1 MRIDVV
7 TIFPE
12 VFPGPLDAG
21 VIGRGRMR
29 GLLDL
34 VVWDLRAFT
43 DDRHRTVD
51 EPPYG
56 GGAGMV
62 MKAEPILRA
71 VEVIRRAAPSV
82 GGRPAP
88 GPVLL
93 TSPQGRRFTQAQA
106 RTLAAAPQLTV
117 LCGRYEGVDE
127 RVAAILGAEEVSI
140 GDYVLSGGELPA
152 MVIIEAVGRLVP
164 GVVGEEASVREDSF
178 SAGLLDHPHYTRP
191 ADLDG
196 HTVPEVLLSGHH
208 EEIRR
213 WRRREALRRTLA
225 RRPDLLDEAALD
237 DEARAWLRELRAQA
251 PDRGAQGSGDRG

>member
-29 GLLDL
+29 GLLDV
-34 VVWDLRAFT
+34 VVWDLREFT

-62 MKAEPILRA
+62 MKAEPFLRA
-71 VEVIRRAAPSV
+71 VDAIRSAA
-82 GGRPAP
+82 GTP

-93 TSPQGRRFTQAQA
+93 TSPQGDRLTQPWARRI
-106 RTLAAAPQLTV
+106 AAMPQLTI

-152 MVIIEAVGRLVP
+152 MVIVEAVGRLVP
-164 GVVGEEASVREDSF
+164 GVVGEAASVREDSF
-178 SAGLLDHPHYTRP
+178 SAGPGLLDHPHYTRP
-191 ADLDG
+191 AELAG
-196 HTVPEVLLSGHH
+196 HAVPEVLLSGHH

-225 RRPDLLDEAALD
+225 RRPDLLDEATLD
-237 DEARAWLRELRAQA
+237 DEARAWLRELRAERRHGIER
-251 PDRGAQGSGDRG
+251 PDDRG

>member
-12 VFPGPLDAG
+12 VFPGPLEAG

-29 GLLDL
+29 GLLDV
-34 VVWDLRAFT
+34 VVWDLRDFT

-62 MKAEPILRA
+62 MKAEPFLRA
-71 VEVIRRAAPSV
+71 AGAIRRAS
-82 GGRPAP
+82 PAP

-93 TSPQGRRFTQAQA
+93 TSPQGRRFTQAWA
-106 RTLAAAPQLTV
+106 RALAAVPQLTV

-127 RVAAILGAEEVSI
+127 RVAAILGADEVSV

-152 MVIIEAVGRLVP
+152 MVIVEAVGRLVA

-178 SAGLLDHPHYTRP
+178 SEGLLDHPHYTRP

-196 HTVPEVLLSGHH
+196 HPVPEVLLSGHH

-237 DEARAWLRELRAQA
+237 DEARAWLRELRAER
-251 PDRGAQGSGDRG
+251 PGGGG

>member
-1 MRIDVV
+1 MMRIDVV

-12 VFPGPLDAG
+12 VFPGPLEAG

-29 GLLDL
+29 GLLDV

-62 MKAEPILRA
+62 MKAEPFLRA
-71 VEVIRRAAPSV
+71 VEVIRRAAAS
-82 GGRPAP
+82 P

-93 TSPQGRRFTQAQA
+93 TSPQGRRFTQGWA
-106 RTLAAAPQLTV
+106 RTLAAAPRLIV

-152 MVIIEAVGRLVP
+152 RVIVEAVGRLVP

-178 SAGLLDHPHYTRP
+178 SEGLLDHPHYTRP
-191 ADLDG
+191 ADLAG
-196 HTVPEVLLSGHH
+196 HPVPEVLLSGHH

-237 DEARAWLRELRAQA
+237 DEARAWLRELRAERR
-251 PDRGAQGSGDRG
+251 DERG

>member
-12 VFPGPLDAG
+12 VFPGPLAVG

-29 GLLDL
+29 GLLDV
-34 VVWDLRAFT
+34 VVWDLREFT

-62 MKAEPILRA
+62 MKAEPFLRA
-71 VEVIRRAAPSV
+71 VDAVRRAA
-82 GGRPAP
+82 GAP

-93 TSPQGRRFTQAQA
+93 TSPQGRRFSQPWA
-106 RTLAAAPQLTV
+106 RRLAVTPQLTV

-127 RVAAILGAEEVSI
+127 RVAAILGADEVSI

-152 MVIIEAVGRLVP
+152 MVIVEAVGRLVP

-178 SAGLLDHPHYTRP
+178 SEGLLDHPHYTRP
-191 ADLDG
+191 ADLAG
-196 HTVPEVLLSGHH
+196 HAVPEVLLRGHH

-225 RRPDLLDEAALD
+225 RRPDLLDEVALD
-237 DEARAWLRELRAQA
+237 DEARMWLRELRAERDHGGER
-251 PDRGAQGSGDRG
+251 PGDRG

>member
-21 VIGRGRMR
+21 VIGRGRTR
-29 GLLDL
+29 GLLE
-34 VVWDLRAFT
+34 VKIWDLREFT

-62 MKAEPILRA
+62 MKAEPFLRA
-71 VEVIRRAAPSV
+71 VDVIRRAAA
-82 GGRPAP
+82 AP

-93 TSPQGRRFTQAQA
+93 TSPQGRPFTQAWA
-106 RTLAAAPQLTV
+106 RALAAAPQLTI

-127 RVAAILGAEEVSI
+127 RVAAILAAEEVSI

-152 MVIIEAVGRLVP
+152 MVIVEAVGRLVP

-178 SAGLLDHPHYTRP
+178 STGLLDHPHYTRP
-191 ADLDG
+191 AELEG
-196 HTVPEVLLSGHH
+196 HAVPEVLLSGHH

-225 RRPDLLDEAALD
+225 RRPDLVDETALD
-237 DEARAWLRELRAQA
+237 DESRAWVREWRAERA
-251 PDRGAQGSGDRG
+251 RERSAGRGGGG

>member
-21 VIGRGRMR
+21 VLGRGRAR
-29 GLLDL
+29 GLLEV
-34 VVWDLRAFT
+34 VVWDLRRFT

-62 MKAEPILRA
+62 MKAEPFLRA
-71 VEVIRRAAPSV
+71 VEVIRQAAA
-82 GGRPAP
+82 AP

-93 TSPQGRRFTQAQA
+93 TSPQGRPLTQSWA
-106 RTLAAAPQLTV
+106 RALAAAPQVTV

-127 RVAAILGAEEVSI
+127 RVAEILGAEEVSI

-152 MVIIEAVGRLVP
+152 MVIVEAVGRLVP

-178 SAGLLDHPHYTRP
+178 SDGLLDYPHYTRP
-191 ADLDG
+191 ATLEG
-196 HTVPEVLLSGHH
+196 HAVPDVLLSGHH

-225 RRPDLLDEAALD
+225 RRPDLLDDAALD
-237 DEARAWLRELRAQA
+237 DEARALLRDLRAELQPD
-251 PDRGAQGSGDRG
+251 PDRRGGRG

>member
-7 TIFPE
+7 TIFPD
-12 VFPGPLDAG
+12 VFPGPLDVG
-21 VIGRGRMR
+21 VIGRGRQR

-34 VVWDLRAFT
+34 VVWDLRRFA

-62 MKAEPILRA
+62 MKAEPFLRA
-71 VEVIRRAAPSV
+71 ADAIRAASPSA
-82 GGRPAP
+82 R

-93 TSPQGRRFTQAQA
+93 TSPQGRRFTQARA
-106 RTLAAAPQLTV
+106 RALASSPQLTI

-127 RVAAILGAEEVSI
+127 RVAAILGAEEISI

-152 MVIIEAVGRLVP
+152 MVIVEAVGRLVP

-191 ADLDG
+191 ADLAG
-196 HTVPEVLLSGHH
+196 HPVPQVLLSGHH

-213 WRRREALRRTLA
+213 WRRREALRRTFA
-225 RRPDLLDEAALD
+225 RRPDLVDEAALD
-237 DEARAWLRELRAQA
+237 DEARAWLVELRAERSQGTG
-251 PDRGAQGSGDRG
+251 DGAGDEG

>member
-1 MRIDVV
+1 MRIDIV
-7 TIFPE
+7 TIFPD

-29 GLLDL
+29 GLLD
-34 VVWDLRAFT
+34 VRVWDLREFT
-43 DDRHRTVD
+43 EDRHRTVD

-62 MKAEPILRA
+62 MKAEPFLRA
-71 VEVIRRAAPSV
+71 VETIRRASSS
-82 GGRPAP
+82 P

-93 TSPQGRRFTQAQA
+93 TSPQGRRFTQDRA
-106 RTLAAAPQLTV
+106 RALAAAPHLTI
-117 LCGRYEGVDE
+117 LCGRYEGVDD

-140 GDYVLSGGELPA
+140 GDYVLSGGEAPA
-152 MVIIEAVGRLVP
+152 MVIVEAVGRLVP

-191 ADLDG
+191 AELAG
-196 HTVPEVLLSGHH
+196 HAVPEVLLSGHH

-225 RRPDLLDEAALD
+225 RRPDLLDEASLD
-237 DEARAWLRELRAQA
+237 DEARAWLRELRAEQA
-251 PDRGAQGSGDRG
+251 RRGPGGSPDGGGPGEA

>member
-21 VIGRGRMR
+21 VIGRGRAR

-62 MKAEPILRA
+62 MKAEPFLRA
-71 VEVIRRAAPSV
+71 VDVIRRAA
-82 GGRPAP
+82 PAP

-93 TSPQGRRFTQAQA
+93 TSPQGRRLSQAWI
-106 RTLAAAPQLTV
+106 RSLAAAPQLTV

-127 RVAAILGAEEVSI
+127 RVAEILGAEEVSI

-152 MVIIEAVGRLVP
+152 MVIVEAVGRLVP

-191 ADLDG
+191 ADLEG
-196 HTVPEVLLSGHH
+196 HAVPEVLLSGHH

-225 RRPDLLDEAALD
+225 RRPDLVDEAALD
-237 DEARAWLRELRAQA
+237 EEARGWLREWRAASDQA
-251 PDRGAQGSGDRG
+251 GARRGERG

>member
-12 VFPGPLDAG
+12 VFPGPLEAG

-29 GLLDL
+29 GLLEV
-34 VVWDLRAFT
+34 VVWDLREFT

-62 MKAEPILRA
+62 MKAEPFLRA
-71 VEVIRRAAPSV
+71 ADAIRRAS
-82 GGRPAP
+82 PAQ

-93 TSPQGRRFTQAQA
+93 TSPQGRRFTQAWA
-106 RTLAAAPQLTV
+106 RALAEVPQLTV

-127 RVAAILGAEEVSI
+127 RVAAILGADEVSI

-152 MVIIEAVGRLVP
+152 MVIVEAVGRLVP

-178 SAGLLDHPHYTRP
+178 SEGLLDHPHFTRP
-191 ADLDG
+191 ANLAG

-213 WRRREALRRTLA
+213 WRRREALRRTLV

-237 DEARAWLRELRAQA
+237 DEARAWLRELR
-251 PDRGAQGSGDRG
+251 DERRRNGG

>member
-1 MRIDVV
+1 MRIDIV
-7 TIFPE
+7 TIFPG

-21 VIGRGRMR
+21 VMGRGRMR
-29 GLLDL
+29 GLLD
-34 VVWDLRAFT
+34 VRVWDLREFT

-62 MKAEPILRA
+62 MKAEPFLRA
-71 VEVIRRAAPSV
+71 VEAIRRASPET
-82 GGRPAP
+82 

-93 TSPQGRRFTQAQA
+93 TSPQGRRFTQVWA
-106 RTLAAAPQLTV
+106 RTLAASPRLTV
-117 LCGRYEGVDE
+117 LCGRYEGVDD
-127 RVAAILGAEEVSI
+127 RVAAILSAEEVSI

-152 MVIIEAVGRLVP
+152 MVIVEAVGRLVP

-178 SAGLLDHPHYTRP
+178 SEGLLDHPHYTRP
-191 ADLDG
+191 AVLAG
-196 HTVPEVLLSGHH
+196 HAVPEVLLSGHH

-237 DEARAWLRELRAQA
+237 DEARAWLRELRAERG
-251 PDRGAQGSGDRG
+251 PDGPQEPGNGGPSR

>member
-7 TIFPE
+7 SIFPE

-21 VIGRGRMR
+21 VIARGRRR
-29 GLLDL
+29 GLLEV

-62 MKAEPILRA
+62 MKAEPFLRA
-71 VEVIRRAAPSV
+71 VEVIRRAAS
-82 GGRPAP
+82 RP

-93 TSPQGRRFTQAQA
+93 TSPQGRPFTQAWA
-106 RTLAAAPQLTV
+106 RALAPSPQLTV

-127 RVAAILGAEEVSI
+127 RVSAILGAEEVSI

-164 GVVGEEASVREDSF
+164 GVVGEAASVRDDSF
-178 SAGLLDHPHYTRP
+178 SRDAGLLDYPHYTRP
-191 ADLDG
+191 AELAG

-237 DEARAWLRELRAQA
+237 DEARAWLRELRAERA
-251 PDRGAQGSGDRG
+251 ERRETKD

>member
-12 VFPGPLDAG
+12 VFPGSLDAG
-21 VIGRGRMR
+21 VIGRGRER
-29 GLLDL
+29 GLLQL

-43 DDRHRTVD
+43 NDRHRTVD

-62 MKAEPILRA
+62 MKAEPFLRA
-71 VEVIRRAAPSV
+71 AEVIRGAA
-82 GGRPAP
+82 ATP

-93 TSPQGRRFTQAQA
+93 TSPQGRRLTQAWA
-106 RTLAAAPQLTV
+106 RDLARSPQITV

-127 RVAAILGAEEVSI
+127 RVTAILGAEEVSI
-140 GDYVLSGGELPA
+140 GDYVLSGGELAA
-152 MVIIEAVGRLVP
+152 MVLIEAVGRLVP
-164 GVVGEEASVREDSF
+164 GVVGEEASVRDDSF
-178 SAGLLDHPHYTRP
+178 SEGLLDYPHYTRP
-191 ADLDG
+191 ADLEG
-196 HTVPEVLLSGHH
+196 HTVPPVLLSGHH

-225 RRPDLLDEAALD
+225 RRPDLIDEAALD
-237 DEARAWLRELRAQA
+237 DEARAWLRELRAE
-251 PDRGAQGSGDRG
+251 RGV

>member
-1 MRIDVV
+1 VTRIDVV
-7 TIFPE
+7 TIFPG

-21 VIGRGRMR
+21 VMGRGRMR
-29 GLLDL
+29 GLLD
-34 VVWDLRAFT
+34 VRIWDLRRFT

-62 MKAEPILRA
+62 MKAEPFLRA
-71 VEVIRRAAPSV
+71 VEVIRRAS
-82 GGRPAP
+82 PAP

-93 TSPQGRRFTQAQA
+93 TSPQGRRFTQAWA
-106 RTLAAAPQLTV
+106 RALATCPQLTI
-117 LCGRYEGVDE
+117 LCGRYEGVDD

-140 GDYVLSGGELPA
+140 GDYVMSGGELPA
-152 MVIIEAVGRLVP
+152 MVIVEAVGRLVP

-178 SAGLLDHPHYTRP
+178 SVGLLDHPHYTRP
-191 ADLDG
+191 AELAG
-196 HTVPEVLLSGHH
+196 HAVPEVLLSGHH

-225 RRPDLLDEAALD
+225 RRPDLLDEDALD
-237 DEARAWLRELRAQA
+237 EEARTWLRELREEQRYET
-251 PDRGAQGSGDRG
+251 RGSTDGGRPRPG